1 MSLGISFHHAME
13 MRHFEFVVIGG
24 GSAGYAAARTAREHF
39 AEVAVIEDAETLGGL
54 CILRGCMPSKT
65 LIYSA
70 EVLHLA
76 REGAKF
82 GLKIEGAEMDMAA
95 LHRRKGELIGDFASY
110 RRDQLESGR
119 FHLIR
124 DRASFVDRD
133 TVELAG
139 SGERITADHFMIATG
154 SVTNTPEVSGLRETP
169 HWTSDDVLDLD
180 FLPESVIVLGGGIVA
195 CELAQ
200 FLSRAGSRVIQIQR
214 SSLILKETSEE
225 AAKVVMK
232 AFRDE
237 GIELHT
243 GTELESVAKE
253 DDGYIVRFRQA
264 GEMHE
269 LRAAHLFNA
278 LGRKPNTDGLQLGKA
293 GVMLRKSGHIA
304 VDEVQRTNNP
314 RIYAAGD
321 VTGPHEIVH
330 IAIMQG
336 EVAARHAAGKS
347 PEPVD
352 YDSRTSVVFTDPQIA
367 AAGIPLEEAKARGMR
382 IAVADYPFDDHGKSI
397 LMEAKYGYV
406 KAWADRDS
414 GKVVGSEC
422 VGKDA
427 GELIHA
433 MAVAI
438 RLGAT
443 PADLLKVHWYHP
455 TLSEIWSYPLEDLAE
470 ELK

>member
-1 MSLGISFHHAME
+1 ME
-13 MRHFEFVVIGG
+13 TRRFDYVVIGG
-24 GSAGYAAARTAREHF
+24 GSAGYAAARTAREIF
-39 AEVAVIEDAETLGGL
+39 GNVAIIEDAETLGGL

-70 EVLHLA
+70 EILHLA
-76 REGAKF
+76 KQGKKF
-82 GLKIEGAEMDMAA
+82 GLKISGAEMDMAA
-95 LHRRKGELIGDFASY
+95 LHRRKLDIIGDFTSY
-110 RRDQLESGR
+110 RREQLESER

-124 DRASFVDRD
+124 DRAFFVDEK
-133 TVELAG
+133 TVELAS

-154 SVTNTPEVSGLRETP
+154 SVVNTPDVPGLRETP

-200 FLSRAGSRVIQIQR
+200 FLRRSGSRVIQIQR
-214 SSLILKETSEE
+214 SPIILKETSED
-225 AAKVVMK
+225 AAKVVMQ

-243 GTELESVAKE
+243 GTALENVFKE
-253 DDGYIVRFRQA
+253 GADFIVRFTQ
-264 GEMHE
+264 GGKSHVV
-269 LRAAHLFNA
+269 RAAHLFNA
-278 LGRKPNTDGLQLGKA
+278 LGRNPNVSRLGLDKA
-293 GVMLRKSGHIA
+293 GVEIRKSGHIA
-304 VDEVQRTNNP
+304 VDEMQRTANP
-314 RIYAAGD
+314 RIHAAGD
-321 VTGPHEIVH
+321 VAGPHEIVH
-330 IAIMQG
+330 IAILQG
-336 EVAARHAAGKS
+336 EVAAKHAAGRN

-352 YDSRTSVVFTDPQIA
+352 YAWKTGVVFTDPQIA
-367 AAGIPLEEAKARGMR
+367 SAGISLAEAAERGMD
-382 IAVADYPFDDHGKSI
+382 VVSADYPFDDHGKSI

-406 KAWADRDS
+406 KAWADRAT
-414 GKVVGSEC
+414 GKVVGAEC

-433 MAVAI
+433 LAVAI
-438 RLGAT
+438 TLGAS

-470 ELK
+470 ELGS

>member
-1 MSLGISFHHAME
+1 ME
-13 MRHFEFVVIGG
+13 TRHFDYVVIGG
-24 GSAGYAAARTAREHF
+24 GSAGYAAARTAREKL
-39 AEVAVIEDAETLGGL
+39 ENVAIIDDAGELGGL

-82 GLKIEGAEMDMAA
+82 GLKVEGAGMDMAA
-95 LHRRKGELIGDFASY
+95 LHRRKLDVIGDFASY
-110 RRDQLESGR
+110 RRGQLESDR

-124 DRASFVDRD
+124 DRALFVDGK
-133 TVELAG
+133 TVSLAG
-139 SGERITADHFMIATG
+139 GGLVTADHFLIATG
-154 SVTNTPEVSGLRETP
+154 SVVNTPDIPGLRETP

-200 FLSRAGSRVIQIQR
+200 FLNRVGTKVTQIQR
-214 SSLILKETSEE
+214 SARILKECSPEASE
-225 AAKVVMK
+225 VVMK

-237 GIELHT
+237 GIALHT
-243 GTELESVAKE
+243 GTELESVAK
-253 DDGYIVRFRQA
+253 DGEEYVVRFTENGAAREVR
-264 GEMHE
+264 G
-269 LRAAHLFNA
+269 AHLFNA
-278 LGRKPNTDGLQLGKA
+278 LGRKPKSGALGLERA
-293 GVMLRKSGHIA
+293 GVETGRSGEILVNEMQQTA
-304 VDEVQRTNNP
+304 NP

-321 VTGPHEIVH
+321 VVGLHEIVH

-336 EVAARHAAGKS
+336 ELAARHSLGEA
-347 PEPVD
+347 PEPVN
-352 YDSRTSVVFTDPQIA
+352 YNHRTAVVFTDPQVA
-367 AAGIPLEEAKARGMR
+367 AAGLPFDEAQGLGMDLV
-382 IAVADYPFDDHGKSI
+382 AADYPFDDHGKSI

-406 KAWADRDS
+406 KAWADRAT
-414 GKVVGSEC
+414 GKLVGAEC

-438 RLGAT
+438 TLGAG

-455 TLSEIWSYPLEDLAE
+455 TLSEIWSYPLEDLVE
-470 ELK
+470 ELKQR

>member
-1 MSLGISFHHAME
+1 ME
-13 MRHFEFVVIGG
+13 TRHFDFVVIGG
-24 GSAGYAAARTAREHF
+24 GSAGYAAARTARETF
-39 AEVAVIEDAETLGGL
+39 GNVAIIEAADKLGGL

-76 REGAKF
+76 KEGKKF
-82 GLKIEGAEMDMAA
+82 GLRIGAAEMDMPA
-95 LHRRKGELIGDFASY
+95 LHRRKLDVIGEFADY
-110 RRDQLESGR
+110 RRDQLKADR

-124 DRASFVDRD
+124 DRAFFVDQK
-133 TVELAG
+133 TLGLAG
-139 SGERITADHFMIATG
+139 SGEQITADHFMIATG
-154 SVTNTPEVSGLRETP
+154 SAVNTPDIPGLREIP

-200 FLSRAGSRVIQIQR
+200 FLNRAGSRVVQIQR
-214 SSLILKETSEE
+214 SAFILKETSED
-225 AAKVVMK
+225 AAGVVMK

-237 GIELHT
+237 GITLHT
-243 GTELESVAKE
+243 DTALESVAKE
-253 DDGYIVRFRQA
+253 GDEYVVRFSQGGIPQEA
-264 GEMHE
+264 
-269 LRAAHLFNA
+269 RAAHLFNA
-278 LGRKPNTDGLQLGKA
+278 LGRKPNVSGLKLENA
-293 GVMLRKSGHIA
+293 GVKIRKSGHIE
-304 VDEVQRTNNP
+304 VDEMQRTDNP
-314 RIYAAGD
+314 SIYAAGD
-321 VTGPHEIVH
+321 VSGPHEIVH

-336 EVAARHAAGKS
+336 EVAAQHAAGKT
-347 PEPVD
+347 PTPVD
-352 YDSRTSVVFTDPQIA
+352 YDTRTGVVFTDPQIA
-367 AAGIPLEEAKARGMR
+367 SAGIPLEEAKEKGIRT
-382 IAVADYPFDDHGKSI
+382 VEADYPFDDHGKSI

-406 KAWADRDS
+406 KTWADRDS
-414 GKVVGSEC
+414 GKLIGAEC

-438 RLGAT
+438 SLRAT

-470 ELK
+470 DLDGGTLT

>member
-1 MSLGISFHHAME
+1 ME
-13 MRHFEFVVIGG
+13 TKHFDYVVIGG
-24 GSAGYAAARTAREHF
+24 GSAGYAAARTARETF
-39 AEVAVIEDAETLGGL
+39 GNVAIIEDAEELGGL

-76 REGAKF
+76 KEGKKF
-82 GLKIEGAEMDMAA
+82 GLNISGAEMDMAA
-95 LHRRKGELIGDFASY
+95 LHQRKLDVIGDFTSY
-110 RRDQLESGR
+110 RREQLESDR

-124 DRASFVDRD
+124 DRAFFVDEK
-133 TVELAG
+133 TVDLAN
-139 SGERITADHFMIATG
+139 SGQRITADHFMIATG
-154 SVTNTPEVSGLRETP
+154 SVVNTPDIPGLRETP

-200 FLSRAGSRVIQIQR
+200 FLNRAGSKVIQIQR
-214 SSLILKETSEE
+214 SPIILRETSED
-225 AAKVVMK
+225 AAKVVMQ

-243 GTELESVAKE
+243 DTALESVAQE
-253 DDGYIVRFRQA
+253 GGEFVVRFRQG
-264 GEMHE
+264 GEARE
-269 LRAAHLFNA
+269 ARAAHLFNA
-278 LGRKPNTDGLQLGKA
+278 LGRKPNVSGLKLENA
-293 GVMLRKSGHIA
+293 GVKTRKSGHIE
-304 VDEVQRTNNP
+304 VDGMQRTANP

-336 EVAARHAAGKS
+336 EVAAQHAAGKC
-347 PEPVD
+347 PNPVN
-352 YDSRTSVVFTDPQIA
+352 YDGRTGVVFTDPQIA
-367 AAGIPLEEAKARGMR
+367 GAGIPLEEAEAKGIRTV
-382 IAVADYPFDDHGKSI
+382 VADYPFDDHGKSI
-397 LMEAKYGYV
+397 LMDAKYGYV

-414 GKVVGSEC
+414 GKLIGAEC

-438 RLGAT
+438 TLGAT

-455 TLSEIWSYPLEDLAE
+455 TLSEIWSYPLEELAE
-470 ELK
+470 ELGKSKP